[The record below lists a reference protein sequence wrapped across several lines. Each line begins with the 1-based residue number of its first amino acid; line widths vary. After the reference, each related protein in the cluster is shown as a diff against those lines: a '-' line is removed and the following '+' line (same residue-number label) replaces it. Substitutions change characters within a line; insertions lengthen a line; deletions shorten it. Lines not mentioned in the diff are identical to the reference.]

1 MKKALWLYFDIPY
14 ASDATSMR
22 ALLGYQDQ
30 TKISVLKIDQC
41 KDIPEAVSKAQAEA
55 AQKGISIDKSITL
68 VIPLDERM
76 GLAWPVREVADK
88 NSWQFS
94 RHIPSGQFP
103 PAEDLILYSS
113 YNNGSREMNMEK
125 EVAQKEIMDLN
136 EKAQGDF
143 AYGDM
148 LPVMTALRQAMSL
161 SVHHFGWASPMAGY
175 TLRNLMYS
183 FRATGNS
190 DNEFEG
196 KFLVMQMIAAFKSS
210 APSRAAWN
218 GSEFLLDNISDNL
231 IALGETELAAEIK
244 DLLVKQTT

>member
-1 MKKALWLYFDIPY
+1 MKGLWLYFDIPY
-14 ASDATSMR
+14 ASDATAMR
-22 ALLGYQDQ
+22 ALFGYQDQ
-30 TKISVLKIDQC
+30 AKNTSVLKITEC
-41 KDIPEAVSKAQAEA
+41 KDIPDAVSKMQSEA
-55 AQKGISIDKSITL
+55 AQRNITIDNSLTL

-88 NSWQFS
+88 NSWQYS

-103 PAEDLILYSS
+103 PAEELILYSS

-125 EVAQKEIMDLN
+125 EAARKEVMDLN

-161 SVHHFGWASPMAGY
+161 SVHHFGWASPMAAY

-210 APSRAAWN
+210 SPSRASWN
-218 GSEFLLDNISDNL
+218 GSEFLMDNIADNL

-244 DLLVKQTT
+244 DLLVTQST